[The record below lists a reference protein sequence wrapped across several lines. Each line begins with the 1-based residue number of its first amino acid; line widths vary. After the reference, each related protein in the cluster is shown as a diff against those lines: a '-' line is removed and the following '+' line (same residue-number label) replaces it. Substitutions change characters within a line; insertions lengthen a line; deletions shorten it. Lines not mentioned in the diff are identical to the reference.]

1 MRKAISMAVVSAL
14 VLTVAPRAMALGI
27 GDTAP
32 PLKVKEWVKGDAIDL
47 EKEKGKIIVV
57 EFWATW
63 CGPCIASIP
72 HLTTLQ
78 GLMGDAGVRVIGLTS
93 EDPNNSL
100 DTVKRFVEDQG
111 SKMGYTVAFDQGRE
125 TYEKYMGGV
134 GANGIPHAFVID
146 REGKLAWHGHPGDPF
161 MHSLLEEMT
170 KGDYDPVASRI
181 KMKKV
186 ARYKALLNELK
197 DYGGAQ
203 KLIDELIQLNPD
215 KKDLYEADRFHCLV
229 MNRKTRSAAAERGS
243 EIVERINN
251 AHTLAEMAWRMM
263 TEQEGYQGKYDALAL
278 RASEKA
284 FGLDKED
291 WTVLRALAYARFLN
305 GNAQSAIEL
314 QQKAIAAANESDHAE
329 LKRDLEFFE
338 ANK

>member
-1 MRKAISMAVVSAL
+1 MRKTISTMLVCATVLAIAPSA
-14 VLTVAPRAMALGI
+14 MGLGI
-27 GDTAP
+27 GDPAP
-32 PLKVKEWVKGDAIDL
+32 ALKVKEWVKGDPIDL
-47 EKEKGKIIVV
+47 EKDKGKIIVV

-72 HLTTLQ
+72 HLTALQ
-78 GLMGDAGVRVIGLTS
+78 GMMGDAGVRVIGLTS

-111 SKMGYTVAFDQGRE
+111 SKMGYTVAYDQGRE
-125 TYEKYMGGV
+125 TYEKFMGGV
-134 GANGIPHAFVID
+134 GAGGIPTAFIID
-146 REGKLAWHGHPGDPF
+146 REGKLAWFGHPADPQ

-170 KGDYDPVASRI
+170 KGSYDPVASRI

-186 ARYKALLNELK
+186 QRYKALLNELK

-203 KLIDELIQLNPD
+203 KLIDELIQLDPD

-229 MNRKTRSAAAERGS
+229 MNRKTRSTAADRGS

-263 TEQEGYQGKYDALAL
+263 AEEEGYQGKYDALAL
-278 RASEKA
+278 RAAEKA
-284 FGLDKED
+284 YGLDKED
-291 WTVLRALAYARFLN
+291 WTVLRSLAYARFLH
-305 GNAQSAIEL
+305 GNVSSAIEL
-314 QQKAIAAANESDHAE
+314 QQKAIAGANESDHAE

-338 ANK
+338 SNK